1 MDLEAILVNFSNI
14 INSDDYVLKS
24 RFGFDQENADKFNFA
39 IITKTLNGLEYQEMW
54 ILSNAYYD
62 YESQHFV
69 KVDPMSTS
77 FGIQIQAKGSYPGE
91 AELGYT
97 DNAGINFWRN
107 PNHAKDQ
114 SGNYINTFLDRNAFD
129 YTDWEENY
137 HIDW

>member
-24 RFGFDQENADKFNFA
+24 RFGFNQENADKFNFA

-77 FGIQIQAKGSYPGE
+77 FGIQIQPILQHYHQLILKLQY
-91 AELGYT
+91 
-97 DNAGINFWRN
+97 DNFL
-107 PNHAKDQ
+107 PNLYNQKHFYLKM
-114 SGNYINTFLDRNAFD
+114 YL
-129 YTDWEENY
+129 YNY
-137 HIDW
+137 HFGL

>member
-91 AELGYT
+91 AELG
-97 DNAGINFWRN
+97 
-107 PNHAKDQ
+107 
-114 SGNYINTFLDRNAFD
+114 
-129 YTDWEENY
+129 
-137 HIDW
+137 